1 MLILILYIRIY
12 SVHKRK
18 PKFVDGVCAMFCCEW
33 GLQKM
38 KKAERFE
45 EMIGVFNSLPLNQ
58 DNFDDFYVDTSRIRS
73 VINAR
78 SEIINTL
85 KYGINPYTKILL
97 MGHKG
102 SGKSTE
108 MVKISEELKDQYEI
122 INFSIAQEVEL
133 IGIQYIDVIFAVM
146 SQIIEYLSSAS
157 SVMVKTDILDKLT
170 DYWKKEITLEIVKDD
185 FAGAEACGKAE
196 LSFLKRISVYGKGV
210 FKTGT
215 ETKKSIRK
223 SIEPKISYLIALIN
237 EVLEDLNK
245 QLRENGGKELLIVIE
260 DLDKLDIADAK
271 HLFVEHRKTLLSL
284 HLKMIFSFPIYM
296 AYTAEFGMIND
307 DFDKYVLYSMIKVNN
322 SDRTRNEEGISILKE
337 IVYKRMNP
345 DLVSNSALEY
355 MIMKSGGAI
364 RDLFTM
370 LVDCAIL
377 ELTKEKGDQPAEI
390 TDEDAQIVAKR
401 LKSTYERYITSPEQF
416 DRLVEIYNDPHP
428 ENTDEVLSELLKT
441 LSVIEYNGERWCG
454 VHPVLVDFLKEKG
467 RI

>member
-1 MLILILYIRIY
+1 
-12 SVHKRK
+12 
-18 PKFVDGVCAMFCCEW
+18 MFYREW

-38 KKAERFE
+38 DKAEKFE
-45 EMIGVFNSLPLNQ
+45 EMIAVFNSFPLNK
-58 DNFDDFYVDTSRIRS
+58 DNFNDFYVDTSRIRS

-133 IGIQYIDVIFAVM
+133 IGIQYIDVIFAIM
-146 SQIIEYLSSAS
+146 SQVIEYLSSS
-157 SVMVKTDILDKLT
+157 QVEVKPAILDKMT
-170 DYWKKEITLEIVKDD
+170 EYWKNEVTMEVVKDD
-185 FAGAEACGKAE
+185 LSSAEAGGEANLK
-196 LSFLKRISVYGKGV
+196 FLKRISVYGKGV
-210 FKTGT
+210 FRTGT
-215 ETKKSIRK
+215 ETKKTIRK

-237 EVLEDLNK
+237 DALEDINE
-245 QLRENGGKELLIVIE
+245 QLKNNGQKELLIVIE

-284 HLKMIFSFPIYM
+284 HSKMIFSFPIYM

-322 SDRTRNEEGISILKE
+322 SDKTRNEEGISVLKE

-345 DLVSNSALEY
+345 QLVENSALEY
-355 MIMKSGGAI
+355 MILKSGGAI

-377 ELTKEKGDQPAEI
+377 ELTKGENEKSSVI
-390 TDEDAQIVAKR
+390 SDEDAHIVAKR
-401 LKSTYERYITSPEQF
+401 LKSTYERYITSSEQF
-416 DRLVEIYNDPHP
+416 ERLVEIYNDPHP

>member
-1 MLILILYIRIY
+1 MENI
-12 SVHKRK
+12 
-18 PKFVDGVCAMFCCEW
+18 MFYCEW
-33 GLQKM
+33 GLHKM

-45 EMIGVFNSLPLNQ
+45 EMIGVFNSLPLNPN
-58 DNFDDFYVDTSRIRS
+58 NFKDFFVDTSRIRS
-73 VINAR
+73 VISAR
-78 SEIINTL
+78 SEIVTTL

-146 SQIIEYLSSAS
+146 SQIIEYLSISQ
-157 SVMVKTDILDKLT
+157 SVMVKPNILDKLT
-170 DYWKKEITLEIVKDD
+170 DYWKKEITLEIVNDD
-185 FAGAEACGKAE
+185 FAGMEAGGKVE
-196 LSFLKRISVYGKGV
+196 LSFLKRISTYGKGI
-210 FKTGT
+210 FKAST
-215 ETKKSIRK
+215 ETKKKIRK
-223 SIEPKISYLIALIN
+223 EIEPKISYLIALIN
-237 EVLEDLNK
+237 EVLEDLNE
-245 QLRENGGKELLIVIE
+245 QLRENRGKELLVVIE

-271 HLFVEHRKTLLSL
+271 QLFFLHRKTLLSL

-296 AYTAEFGMIND
+296 AYTTEFGAIND
-307 DFDKYVLYSMIKVNN
+307 EFDKAVLYSMIKVNN
-322 SDRTRNEEGISILKE
+322 IDGTRNEEGIAVLKE

-355 MIMKSGGAI
+355 MILKSGGSI

-377 ELTKEKGDQPAEI
+377 EISKDSEDQPQSI
-390 TDEDAQIVAKR
+390 ISDEDAHFAAKR
-401 LKSTYERYITSPEQF
+401 LKSTYERYIKSSEQF
-416 DRLVEIYNDPHP
+416 ERLIEIYHDPHP

-441 LSVIEYNGERWCG
+441 LCVIEYNGERWCG